1 MQVDLRQEGQIEIKG
16 TRASK
21 YYFSFLC
28 LIDHEFS
35 NIH

>member
-1 MQVDLRQEGQIEIKG
+1 MQVDLRQEGQIAITG

-35 NIH
+35 NIL